1 VLALNNIEKMA
12 YDKIYEYMQ
21 LWMNNYEKYK
31 EMRIEISVLSK
42 RLCKE
47 EVLPKLL
54 DMTQYFVQND
64 LAVCSPK

>member
-1 VLALNNIEKMA
+1 M
-12 YDKIYEYMQ
+12 D
-21 LWMNNYEKYK
+21 NYEKYK

-54 DMTQYFVQND
+54 DMIQYFVQND
-64 LAVCSPK
+64 LVVCSPK